1 MIKDQREMRNGDLVY
16 QLMYLLDM
24 LLMVVILIQIIK
36 IDWKSKEQ

>member
-24 LLMVVILIQIIK
+24 LLMVVI
-36 IDWKSKEQ
+36 